1 LLAAD
6 LTVIEWPPATEEC
19 LMRNADIIGWGKALP
34 PTVLSNHDLEKI
46 VDTSDEWI
54 STRTGIK
61 ERRISHVEGVEL
73 ARVAS
78 ERAIA
83 AAGIEPGEI
92 DLVLHAS
99 CTPTS
104 LLPSSASFVQ
114 DQIGAT
120 NAGAL
125 DTNAAC
131 SGWLYTYVVAAS
143 MIQSGAIDCALVVG
157 VEKLSYI
164 LDFTDRTT
172 CVLFG
177 DGAGATILRATD
189 EPVGLLASELGNDGS
204 TIALLQTPID
214 GSHGGPGPRDPSTS
228 AVEMQGPE
236 VFRRAVTMMGDASAA
251 VVERAGWGVDDVDLL
266 IPHQANQRIIDAT
279 ARRLKLDESKVFV
292 NVHAYGNTSAAT
304 IPIALT
310 EAIEQGRM
318 TPGAN
323 VVFAAFGG
331 GLSWGAAA
339 VRWGDRVEP
348 VAESDAELPPT
359 DASVMELLQPSFD
372 FFGPDELRS
381 PEARARR

>member
-1 LLAAD
+1 
-6 LTVIEWPPATEEC
+6 
-19 LMRNADIIGWGKALP
+19 MRNAEIIGWGKALP

-46 VDTSDEWI
+46 VDTNDEWI
-54 STRTGIK
+54 TSRTGIK

-73 ARVAS
+73 AQVAS
-78 ERAIA
+78 KRAIA
-83 AAGIEPGEI
+83 AAGIEPGEL
-92 DLVLHAS
+92 DLVLHSS

-104 LLPSSASFVQ
+104 ILPSSASFVQ
-114 DQIGAT
+114 ENVGAT
-120 NAGAL
+120 NAGAI

-131 SGWLYTYVVAAS
+131 SGWLYSYIMAAS
-143 MIQSGAIDCALVVG
+143 MIQAGAIDTALVIG

-177 DGAGATILRATD
+177 DGAGATVLRATE
-189 EPVGLLASELGNDGS
+189 EPIGMLASEVGNDGS
-204 TIALLQTPID
+204 TTNLLHTPID
-214 GSHGGPGPRDPSTS
+214 GSQGAPGPRDPSTS

-251 VVERAGWGVDDVDLL
+251 VVERAGWNVEDIDLL
-266 IPHQANQRIIDAT
+266 VPHQANQRIIDAT
-279 ARRLKLDESKVFV
+279 ARRLKLDDAKVFV

-304 IPIALT
+304 VPIALT

-331 GLSWGAAA
+331 GLSWAAAA
-339 VRWGDRVEP
+339 VKWGERVVP
-348 VAESDAELPPT
+348 IVESDAELPPT
-359 DASVMELLQPSFD
+359 DATVMELLQPSFD

-381 PEARARR
+381 G